1 MICPQ
6 TKEQCRN
13 HVTCSAIEEC
23 LHPSGGK
30 LPPKTEFGKK
40 LIDLRAKAVAN
51 GMPLE
56 EPPPTLAE
64 IERLAGDVSLALSA
78 LLAAV
83 RKLGE

>member
-30 LPPKTEFGKK
+30 LPPKPSIE
-40 LIDLRAKAVAN
+40 D
-51 GMPLE
+51 
-56 EPPPTLAE
+56 
-64 IERLAGDVSLALSA
+64 IERLVGVLRLSVLRHEQSKCLDTYEGEAAAHAALM
-78 LLAAV
+78 AAITAY
-83 RKLGE
+83 GA